1 MSKNDINQINDCMK
15 RFKLT
20 SEKFSNGNINISYKI
35 IEIENP
41 IKSMSYDD
49 EKGYYI
55 DSKDIAKDIDK
66 YLNQNEFDHI
76 FVCARISNDSS
87 KDLVNNWI
95 GLGSMEYKG
104 IGYSNIRMPTSSKS
118 YALKYDDKLNQFPEE
133 VLCTNFYIH

>member
-1 MSKNDINQINDCMK
+1 MK

-66 YLNQNEFDHI
+66 YLNQMNLTIYLCVHEYQMIHQ
-76 FVCARISNDSS
+76 RI
-87 KDLVNNWI
+87 
-95 GLGSMEYKG
+95 
-104 IGYSNIRMPTSSKS
+104 
-118 YALKYDDKLNQFPEE
+118 
-133 VLCTNFYIH
+133 